1 MEKNMINQVPISQ
14 YYDGE
19 LTEGQNMTVL
29 GDVKDLLAF
38 IASAFLSLAFNNF
51 FINWFTIITFGD
63 SSNSKIFF

>member
-29 GDVKDLLAF
+29 GEVKDFLAF
-38 IASAFLSLAFNNF
+38 IANAFLSLAFNNL
-51 FINWFTIITFGD
+51 FIN
-63 SSNSKIFF
+63 